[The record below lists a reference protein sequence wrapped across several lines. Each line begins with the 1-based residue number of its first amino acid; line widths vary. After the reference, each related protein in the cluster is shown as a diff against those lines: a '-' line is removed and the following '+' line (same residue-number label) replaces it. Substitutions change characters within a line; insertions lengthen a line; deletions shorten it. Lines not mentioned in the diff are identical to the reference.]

1 MNLKRRF
8 GRHVTL
14 LALAAGL
21 GWGSV
26 LPDFYRS
33 AAHSQE
39 QAEGKSTVA
48 QTDPEQAA
56 QTFQKL
62 MSDWKELIKE
72 LRALKIKY
80 QTAIDEEVVTIK
92 QQWDEKVAR
101 GEALIPQ
108 LRAAGKAAYLAAP
121 NADLQLSRV
130 LLKFVEDDVARD
142 DYEVA
147 FDMAETLID
156 NKCEFKEIYNLAG
169 IAAYCINDFD
179 KAEQYFKQAEEFG
192 VLSGDGP
199 KYRPLVNKYKKYW
212 QAEKEIREKEAQA
225 DDLPRLKLETNRGE
239 IVIELFENEA
249 PETVG
254 NFVHLVSTGF
264 YDGLTFHRVLQG
276 FMAQG
281 GCPKGD
287 GTGGPD
293 YKIYCECNKPE
304 YRKHFRGSLSMAHAG
319 QDTGGSQFF
328 LTFVP
333 TDHLNGRHTVFGR
346 VIEGIDVLAKIKRRD
361 PMAVDKAE
369 PDRIVKAEV
378 IRKRPSTRY
387 EPNKVQ

>member
-1 MNLKRRF
+1 MILKRRF
-8 GRHVTL
+8 DRQLML
-14 LALAAGL
+14 LALFAGL
-21 GWGSV
+21 ASGPV
-26 LPDFYRS
+26 LPIYYRS
-33 AAHSQE
+33 VARAQE
-39 QAEGKSTVA
+39 NAESKPAPGQA
-48 QTDPEQAA
+48 DPDQAA
-56 QTFQKL
+56 QAFQKL
-62 MSDWKELIKE
+62 MADWKELIKE
-72 LRALKIKY
+72 LRALKITY
-80 QTAIDEEVVTIK
+80 QTATDDEVVKIRE
-92 QQWDEKVAR
+92 QWDEKVAR
-101 GEALIPQ
+101 GEILIPQ

-121 NADLQLSRV
+121 NSDLQLSRV

-147 FDMAETLID
+147 FDMAETLIE

-169 IAAYCINDFD
+169 IAAFCTNQFE
-179 KAEQYFKQAEEFG
+179 KAEQYFKQAEELG

-199 KYRPLVNKYKKYW
+199 KYRPLINKYKKYW
-212 QAEKEIREKEAQA
+212 QTEQETREKEAQA
-225 DDLPRLKLETNRGE
+225 DDLPRVKLETNRGVM
-239 IVIELFENEA
+239 VIELFENEA
-249 PETVG
+249 PDTVG
-254 NFVHLVSTGF
+254 NFVHLVSSGF
-264 YDGLTFHRVLQG
+264 YDGLSFHRVLQG

-346 VIEGIDVLAKIKRRD
+346 VVEGMDVLAKIKRRD